1 MKYDVNSIIL
11 FQCLI
16 TTLSEQYCTQ
26 ITPENEI
33 TIILKFSLSYGQF
46 TNMKVK
52 HVTIRNSN
60 GKRILTQ
67 RTDGGGLVEQLS
79 DSQLCYHHRMY

>member
-16 TTLSEQYCTQ
+16 TTLSEQYCKQ

-33 TIILKFSLSYGQF
+33 TIILKFSLSYGQL
-46 TNMKVK
+46 TNMEIK
-52 HVTIRNSN
+52 HVTIRNTNST
-60 GKRILTQ
+60 RILTQ
-67 RTDGGGLVEQLS
+67 RTDGGGLVEHLHQSNLI
-79 DSQLCYHHRMY
+79 DDHRQN